1 MRSAKDGKLPRHM
14 LALTGAG
21 GLGKT
26 SLALAVAKEVDCAGV
41 IIVPAKPVRAEVDW
55 IMATI
60 DDGMMLLLD
69 ELHSYANQTWL
80 LDTLEGARGIGRSVD
95 FFAFGATTNRGALP
109 QTVFSRF
116 PVRLDISYSD
126 EELARI
132 ADQVASRFGITLDNH
147 GREVLLRAAVGNPR
161 TMRNILG
168 FWDAGPEEAVQMA
181 QLTRDGLDDVGAARC
196 WSTWPST
203 QRPIGRATLARVLEA
218 PGGLA
223 DVEAVLIR
231 RRYIKPT
238 PSGLVIEHAGAEA
251 RLDPARERA
260 SEMTNDADPG
270 QGRRHRRRDRPDRLG
285 GRAAHQRGR
294 PARRGLAHPHD
305 QPGRRRHGAA
315 RRGPHHDPDRLR
327 RRTSSLPPAPTRPS
341 RSTTT
346 RPRST
351 TTSSTSGWATTAT
364 RWTADGQRPT
374 LRGLG

>member
-1 MRSAKDGKLPRHM
+1 VEKKTLPTRLSVSFFYSPGRPTDAHFSDPQNCSARIERRLDIATVTKPERLASELSLDDLILPANIERVVTFELMRSAREEQLPRHM

-26 SLALAVAKEVDCAGV
+26 SLGLAIAKEVGCTGV
-41 IIVPAKPVRAEVDW
+41 IIVPSKPVRAEVDW
-55 IMATI
+55 IMANL

-80 LDTLEGARGIGRSVD
+80 LDTLEGARGIGRSIE

-168 FWDAGPEEAVQMA
+168 FWDAGPEQAVEMA
-181 QLTRDGLDDVGAARC
+181 QLTRDGLDESALRMLEYMAEHA
-196 WSTWPST
+196 
-203 QRPIGRATLARVLEA
+203 RPIGRATLARVLEA

-238 PSGLVIEHAGAEA
+238 PSGLVIEHAGAKRVRIRNEK
-251 RLDPARERA
+251 
-260 SEMTNDADPG
+260 G
-270 QGRRHRRRDRPDRLG
+270 I
-285 GRAAHQRGR
+285 
-294 PARRGLAHPHD
+294 
-305 QPGRRRHGAA
+305 
-315 RRGPHHDPDRLR
+315 
-327 RRTSSLPPAPTRPS
+327 
-341 RSTTT
+341 
-346 RPRST
+346 
-351 TTSSTSGWATTAT
+351 
-364 RWTADGQRPT
+364 
-374 LRGLG
+374 